1 MRQFLERAIQAV
13 EFAPWLTRER
23 LLRWGKVCALLS
35 LALLAYDLVAYPAN
49 GGTNGRDFFGFWSS
63 SALAAAGRP
72 EAAYVIGPLRT
83 FEQSTMYPPIMMV
96 LCWPLSSFSYSHALL
111 VWVGLG
117 AALYVWSLFRL
128 VDWRMAALATVG
140 TPAAF
145 WDLFS
150 RQNGYF
156 TAVLLLWGLR
166 FVERRPIS
174 AGMLLGTLCFKPQ
187 LGVLVPVALAAGGY
201 WRAFASATVSVALL
215 LTASVI
221 VLGPDT
227 WISFF
232 HRTRP
237 AASADRGR
245 ALVVD

>member
-1 MRQFLERAIQAV
+1 
-13 EFAPWLTRER
+13 
-23 LLRWGKVCALLS
+23 
-35 LALLAYDLVAYPAN
+35 
-49 GGTNGRDFFGFWSS
+49 
-63 SALAAAGRP
+63 
-72 EAAYVIGPLRT
+72 
-83 FEQSTMYPPIMMV
+83 
-96 LCWPLSSFSYSHALL
+96 
-111 VWVGLG
+111 
-117 AALYVWSLFRL
+117 
-128 VDWRMAALATVG
+128 MAALATVG

-232 HRTRP
+232 HRLDLQRQLIEVARLSWTRMP
-237 AASADRGR
+237 TVFAMMR
-245 ALVVD
+245 